1 MEVLEDAKAVKKAAH
16 LKVVQLKGTVSRDL
30 GARSYL
36 ISAISNPVVK
46 LSTTGNEIKS
56 SFLNKILYFNL
67 F

>member
-56 SFLNKILYFNL
+56 
-67 F
+67 

>member
-36 ISAISNPVVK
+36 ISAISTQLLNCQLPVMK
-46 LSTTGNEIKS
+46 LNHN
-56 SFLNKILYFNL
+56 F
-67 F
+67 